1 MDALL
6 KQQAEQRGGI
16 LDQAAVIG
24 KFLKQIPAFRAVRSR
39 GALVI
44 GKHDVSLLV
53 QGVIVLAGGVQDDQR
68 IVFGLVGPQAAGQM
82 QQHVCLA
89 GGRTAQNQHVPVDQ
103 AGAYGQVDAFAH
115 AVRPAQRK
123 QRIRFAVGNVAGDLQ
138 AFEYRCHNTPPG
150 RIRPARPHHCFRFLC
165 P

>member
-1 MDALL
+1 M
-6 KQQAEQRGGI
+6 
-16 LDQAAVIG
+16 
-24 KFLKQIPAFRAVRSR
+24 P
-39 GALVI
+39 
-44 GKHDVSLLV
+44 
-53 QGVIVLAGGVQDDQR
+53 
-68 IVFGLVGPQAAGQM
+68 
-82 QQHVCLA
+82 QHVCLA

-138 AFEYRCHNTPPG
+138 AFEYCCHNTPPG

-165 P
+165 L